1 SFGHTPACQQ
11 QLKRLT
17 ESISSTRLASDS
29 DGTVKMNWG
38 IATSTGCNKIS
49 LMQLTYKAI
58 QQITTTL
65 RLDEQDEDL
74 KAFYSKLIVYCTII
88 ESRLISFRETDFSP
102 SSLVNLLSTPLERI
116 FTDTFRRLLVSS
128 WPLELAKLHGRI
140 RSIKNNAAKI
150 EILGIYLE
158 IGSTSDV
165 HDEIAKSLDFC
176 ENELRVRYPEDLS
189 HWAFED
195 LAPQLSISE
204 PTYAVWNAA
213 QSIFKAMVSC
223 MDCPCTPA
231 HDLSARLFMGT
242 YRKPEIQSNDKID
255 QVDFNMFLSSQQN
268 WQEAIV
274 HTTKEKKV
282 QIVIDEPHG
291 QRPKK
296 ECIRTMKVKSLCEPI
311 AKINSKASYRLVFKV
326 TRNQLFKLQSERS
339 GKPIDNS
346 QSAVSLDEFLR
357 NRSGSLTEKTKR
369 ILAVIL
375 ASAVFH
381 LHNTPWLQST
391 WSSSDILF
399 FRTPSSAI
407 PLRPFIHRPLSSL
420 HQTEEPISND
430 GTTLDSD
437 DIDPDDIDPD
447 DILSHD
453 CPTLVIL
460 AIMLLELYFVAPFDI
475 LAQRFNINLE
485 PDSQTT
491 AFTRY
496 MDVNYVFK
504 ACQKEI
510 PNNSQ
515 FYLAVENCLD
525 PKVWQDEEGRKLDE
539 PTLRAKIYKS
549 VVLPL
554 ETELSQAYGDVRI
567 EDLDRIA
574 QDIDFG
580 CWGQPLKT
588 RDQQSSTSNANG
600 RVSVSADCPRQ
611 CSDVLPLRHQH
622 TDENSR
628 DSRALMD
635 PPSNKRR
642 CSRSPSGVESN
653 GVLSELSSLPDV
665 PSYSRS
671 SYTVGILCALP
682 LELLAVRALFDAKHD
697 SPRYIRGDSNTYA
710 LGTLSNH
717 MVVAACLPAGEYGT
731 NAAADSASNMK
742 RTYPNIE
749 FCLLVGIGGG
759 APTQDNDIRLGDV
772 VVSLPTTKYPGV
784 IQYDLGKEIEGS
796 TFELTGSLH
805 RPPRCLMTAVSSL
818 RSNPDLPS
826 NALQSSLEE
835 VTRRVPESWKAPATA
850 AAYAKLLLGHTAANI
865 SDCENCV
872 GLQLTCHAWLIR
884 FLVRA
889 RDGEIR
895 HKRGNYSVENPTQSW
910 HMTMVI
916 EPQISL
922 SIFRLKETTRIN
934 VERILRWYLHLPS
947 IEYCFT
953 TILQHTRS
961 PKESPARVILL
972 VGRLGAG
979 KSSIAEH
986 ATDTAGY
993 QNDTKTLS
1001 TTDCEVLRTTI
1012 DGTEYFFIDT
1022 PGFHDDLS
1030 AVATFER
1037 ISVLLNTINNHAVLV
1052 GLWYVVDITRS
1063 HTPLD
1068 TSVVD
1073 WIQRCLAIPPFP
1085 FLSIIFTDR
1094 GSKLPL
1100 KEIDHC
1106 FGQRMD
1112 ILKELVDGGATI
1124 LKYKTVYKDGV
1135 EIPEILKILD
1145 WNRQGRRCSSL
1156 QLRTMITRQ
1165 YGNPSSIRIQ
1175 RRNTSDSVSSA
1186 ETQGRLR
1193 MFLFQT
1199 SLSFEDFSH
1208 SNSSTSDLDPFSDIS
1223 SDDTPDVSDITTLP
1237 DILSVPFKFMSHL
1250 GIVAIQDEFF
1260 ADKALSLRDKLAT
1273 GKIYEHPGP
1282 YLKQSNDAFGRPVDT
1297 TFLNNIT
1304 ALGFIAYSNMD
1315 DTELDVLV
1323 QQLISVHGILHVRP
1337 VYHPIFWNSHDVA
1350 CRFAYIAATPTS
1362 DLSRLR
1368 QLSTTFERAKFA
1380 FIREPKPKLPPI
1392 AIYSFFAKFLRL
1404 HNTRLHVFNSQSSVI
1419 SRQASEGK
1427 MCADMVKLR
1436 FPILRYLN
1444 DVTEDDWNDLIF
1456 NCKISLWR
1464 WLEGGGSIKRPR
1476 ARVGPNGA
1484 MCAMLVEHCT

>member
-1 SFGHTPACQQ
+1 
-11 QLKRLT
+11 
-17 ESISSTRLASDS
+17 
-29 DGTVKMNWG
+29 MNWG
-38 IATSTGCNKIS
+38 IAAFTGCNKIS

-326 TRNQLFKLQSERS
+326 TQNQLFKLQSERS

-611 CSDVLPLRHQH
+611 CSDMLPLRHQH

-835 VTRRVPESWKAPATA
+835 VTRRVPESWKARYTHPGQDRDCLLKTTCTSCQTQGACSNREAHVHKRTPRPTNHPEIHYGLIASGNRVLKDACVRDRWAKDYGILCFEMEAAGVMNTFPCLVIRGICDYADSHKNKRWQHYAAATA

-865 SDCENCV
+865 SDC
-872 GLQLTCHAWLIR
+872 
-884 FLVRA
+884 
-889 RDGEIR
+889 
-895 HKRGNYSVENPTQSW
+895 
-910 HMTMVI
+910 
-916 EPQISL
+916 
-922 SIFRLKETTRIN
+922 
-934 VERILRWYLHLPS
+934 
-947 IEYCFT
+947 
-953 TILQHTRS
+953 HTRS

-972 VGRLGAG
+972 VGRSGAG

-1427 MCADMVKLR
+1427 IR
-1436 FPILRYLN
+1436 
-1444 DVTEDDWNDLIF
+1444 
-1456 NCKISLWR
+1456 
-1464 WLEGGGSIKRPR
+1464 LE
-1476 ARVGPNGA
+1476 
-1484 MCAMLVEHCT
+1484 

>member
-1 SFGHTPACQQ
+1 
-11 QLKRLT
+11 
-17 ESISSTRLASDS
+17 
-29 DGTVKMNWG
+29 MNWG
-38 IATSTGCNKIS
+38 IAASTGCNKIS

-88 ESRLISFRETDFSP
+88 ESRLIPFRETDFSP

-116 FTDTFRRLLVSS
+116 FTDTFRHLLVSS

-326 TRNQLFKLQSERS
+326 TQNQLFKLQSERS

-381 LHNTPWLQST
+381 LHNTPWLQPT

-399 FRTPSSAI
+399 FRTLSSAI

-420 HQTEEPISND
+420 HQSEHPNSND
-430 GTTLDSD
+430 GTNLDPD

-460 AIMLLELYFVAPFDI
+460 AMMLLELYFVAPFDI

-622 TDENSR
+622 TDENIR
-628 DSRALMD
+628 DSRVLMD

-653 GVLSELSSLPDV
+653 GVLSELSPLPDV

-835 VTRRVPESWKAPATA
+835 VTRRVPESWKA
-850 AAYAKLLLGHTAANI
+850 
-865 SDCENCV
+865 
-872 GLQLTCHAWLIR
+872 Q
-884 FLVRA
+884 
-889 RDGEIR
+889 
-895 HKRGNYSVENPTQSW
+895 
-910 HMTMVI
+910 
-916 EPQISL
+916 PQISL

-934 VERILRWYLHLPS
+934 VERILR
-947 IEYCFT
+947 C
-953 TILQHTRS
+953 
-961 PKESPARVILL
+961 PKENPARVILL
-972 VGRLGAG
+972 VGRSGAG

-986 ATDTAGY
+986 ATNTAGY
-993 QNDTKTLS
+993 RNDTTNLS

-1012 DGTEYFFIDT
+1012 DGIEYFFIDT
-1022 PGFHDDLS
+1022 PGFDNDVF
-1030 AVATFER
+1030 AMTTFER
-1037 ISVLLNTINNHAVLV
+1037 ISILLNTIHNHAVLV
-1052 GLWYVVDITRS
+1052 GLWYVVDTTTS
-1063 HTPLD
+1063 HRPLD

-1085 FLSIIFTDR
+1085 SLAIIAMHRD
-1094 GSKLPL
+1094 SNIPL

-1112 ILKELVDGGATI
+1112 ILKELVDGGAAI
-1124 LKYKTVYKDGV
+1124 FKYKTVHKDG
-1135 EIPEILKILD
+1135 IDTPEILEILD

-1208 SNSSTSDLDPFSDIS
+1208 SNSSTSDFDPFSDIS
-1223 SDDTPDVSDITTLP
+1223 SDDTPDFSDITTLP

-1250 GIVAIQDEFF
+1250 GIVAIQDEIFT
-1260 ADKALSLRDKLAT
+1260 DKAFSLREKLTT

-1304 ALGFIAYSNMD
+1304 ALEFVAYSNMD
-1315 DTELDVLV
+1315 HAELDVLV
-1323 QQLISVHGILHVRP
+1323 QQLISVYGILHVRP

-1362 DLSRLR
+1362 NLSRLR

-1380 FIREPKPKLPPI
+1380 FIREPKPKLSPI
-1392 AIYSFFAKFLRL
+1392 VIYRFFAKFLRL
-1404 HNTRLHVFNSQSSVI
+1404 HNSPRYLYNNQSSVM
-1419 SRQASEGK
+1419 SHHALEGK

-1444 DVTEDDWNDLIF
+1444 DLTEDDWNDLMF
-1456 NCKISLWR
+1456 NCNMI
-1464 WLEGGGSIKRPR
+1464 
-1476 ARVGPNGA
+1476 
-1484 MCAMLVEHCT
+1484 

>member
-1 SFGHTPACQQ
+1 
-11 QLKRLT
+11 
-17 ESISSTRLASDS
+17 
-29 DGTVKMNWG
+29 MNWG

-326 TRNQLFKLQSERS
+326 TQNQLFKLQSERS

-430 GTTLDSD
+430 GTALDSD

-835 VTRRVPESWKAPATA
+835 VTRRVPESWKARYTHPGQDRDCLLKTTCTSCQTQGACSNREAHVHKRTPRPTNHPEIHYGLIASGNRVLKDACVRDRWARDYGILCFEMEAAGVMNTFPCLVIRGICDYADSHKNKRWQHYAAATA

-865 SDCENCV
+865 TDCIN
-872 GLQLTCHAWLIR
+872 L
-884 FLVRA
+884 
-889 RDGEIR
+889 
-895 HKRGNYSVENPTQSW
+895 PTLR
-910 HMTMVI
+910 I
-916 EPQISL
+916 
-922 SIFRLKETTRIN
+922 KDATRIN
-934 VERILRWYLHLPS
+934 LEQILR
-947 IEYCFT
+947 C
-953 TILQHTRS
+953 

-972 VGRLGAG
+972 VGRSGAG
-979 KSSIAEH
+979 KSSITEH
-986 ATDTAGY
+986 ATKTVGY
-993 QNDTKTLS
+993 CNDTKTLS
-1001 TTDCEVLRTTI
+1001 TNDCEVLRTTV
-1012 DGTEYFFIDT
+1012 DDSQYFFIDT
-1022 PGFHDDLS
+1022 PGFDCDVS
-1030 AVATFER
+1030 AAIAFRR
-1037 ISVLLNTINNHAVLV
+1037 ITTLLDTIHGHAVLI
-1052 GLWYVVDITRS
+1052 GLWYIVDTTRY
-1063 HTPLD
+1063 HTSLD
-1068 TSVVD
+1068 TSAVGL
-1073 WIQRCLAIPPFP
+1073 IKYCFETPLFP
-1085 FLSIIFTDR
+1085 FTTIIASRWDSGMSLEQLEHRF
-1094 GSKLPL
+1094 
-1100 KEIDHC
+1100 E
-1106 FGQRMD
+1106 QRLD
-1112 ILKELVDGGATI
+1112 TLREFIDGGASV
-1124 LKYKTVYKDGV
+1124 LKYAEVYGDGT
-1135 EIPEILKILD
+1135 EKPDI
-1145 WNRQGRRCSSL
+1145 NRWFEQGRQDSIL
-1156 QLRTMITRQ
+1156 QQLQIIARQCRNSPHFGLR
-1165 YGNPSSIRIQ
+1165 
-1175 RRNTSDSVSSA
+1175 RRNTGNSAPSTESASST
-1186 ETQGRLR
+1186 ETQGIW
-1193 MFLFQT
+1193 T
-1199 SLSFEDFSH
+1199 
-1208 SNSSTSDLDPFSDIS
+1208 
-1223 SDDTPDVSDITTLP
+1223 
-1237 DILSVPFKFMSHL
+1237 
-1250 GIVAIQDEFF
+1250 
-1260 ADKALSLRDKLAT
+1260 
-1273 GKIYEHPGP
+1273 
-1282 YLKQSNDAFGRPVDT
+1282 
-1297 TFLNNIT
+1297 
-1304 ALGFIAYSNMD
+1304 
-1315 DTELDVLV
+1315 
-1323 QQLISVHGILHVRP
+1323 
-1337 VYHPIFWNSHDVA
+1337 
-1350 CRFAYIAATPTS
+1350 
-1362 DLSRLR
+1362 
-1368 QLSTTFERAKFA
+1368 
-1380 FIREPKPKLPPI
+1380 
-1392 AIYSFFAKFLRL
+1392 
-1404 HNTRLHVFNSQSSVI
+1404 
-1419 SRQASEGK
+1419 
-1427 MCADMVKLR
+1427 
-1436 FPILRYLN
+1436 
-1444 DVTEDDWNDLIF
+1444 
-1456 NCKISLWR
+1456 
-1464 WLEGGGSIKRPR
+1464 
-1476 ARVGPNGA
+1476 
-1484 MCAMLVEHCT
+1484 